1 MTCAWSSWPGSS
13 ASSPASRRS
22 ICCIA
27 DGRPPGRA
35 RAFWIGLAGA
45 ATGCGIWATH
55 FIAMLAYDPGVA
67 ISYDVGLTTLS
78 LVAAIAVT
86 AGGLALAVS
95 RPGRAPL
102 GGGIVG
108 AGVACMHYTGMWALQ
123 LPGHVTWSP
132 DLVAMSIVLGILF
145 GMAALAVAL
154 RRDDM
159 PGTVLAGLLL
169 TLAIVSHHFTAMGA
183 VEIVPDATRA
193 IAAFSMSPLA
203 LAVGVAGVAVAVL
216 GMALIG
222 AVADRRLSERDR
234 QLETAVN
241 NMPHGI
247 VMFDDKER
255 LVLCNQRYLEM
266 YDLPADLL
274 QPGCTLRDVIRH
286 RIASGHLNR
295 DP

>member
-1 MTCAWSSWPGSS
+1 
-13 ASSPASRRS
+13 
-22 ICCIA
+22 
-27 DGRPPGRA
+27 
-35 RAFWIGLAGA
+35 A
-45 ATGCGIWATH
+45 ATGSGIWATH
-55 FIAMLAYDPGVA
+55 FIAMLAYEPGIEIA
-67 ISYDVGLTTLS
+67 YNIGLTSLS
-78 LVAAIAVT
+78 LLAAATVT
-86 AGGLALAVS
+86 AIGLAVAVYTPA
-95 RPGRAPL
+95 RWGAPL
-102 GGGIVG
+102 GGAIVG

-183 VEIVPDATRA
+183 VELVPDATRA

-266 YDLPADLL
+266 YDL
-274 QPGCTLRDVIRH
+274 
-286 RIASGHLNR
+286 
-295 DP
+295 